1 MEYAIEAQKNYLK
14 ENLEIEPLR
23 KFDSTKDELYK
34 FKQAAKGSNISSY
47 LRNNAWSDDCERN
60 TKVFLVRD
68 KTSKQIVFYFSLNC
82 GILYEDFLDDKLKD
96 EEKIVFKKYVEALS
110 RLKECDEKEQNQVNE
125 QLNKAMGDIWEVVEE
140 PDRVSKLM
148 SLAKDKVE
156 ILEEKNKEAEDTHDK
171 EHTQAVKE
179 TFPAI
184 DIKFLCRNKDY
195 VPQSRLDF
203 KLGVYVFWEIIVPH
217 ILEIS
222 ELVGCKYV
230 YLFAADRT
238 NEDTNINV
246 PMWTPDYDP
255 DEEYEGKSENDV
267 RKLVAY
273 YINELKFENISKY
286 TILKP
291 SFERTCFTLVQEVSK
306 LEENRE
312 MIWQSHMLD
321 IEANYQSDLTIA
333 ATTDHPSSDQST
345 SDKD

>member
-1 MEYAIEAQKNYLK
+1 
-14 ENLEIEPLR
+14 
-23 KFDSTKDELYK
+23 
-34 FKQAAKGSNISSY
+34 
-47 LRNNAWSDDCERN
+47 
-60 TKVFLVRD
+60 
-68 KTSKQIVFYFSLNC
+68 
-82 GILYEDFLDDKLKD
+82 
-96 EEKIVFKKYVEALS
+96 
-110 RLKECDEKEQNQVNE
+110 
-125 QLNKAMGDIWEVVEE
+125 
-140 PDRVSKLM
+140 
-148 SLAKDKVE
+148 
-156 ILEEKNKEAEDTHDK
+156 
-171 EHTQAVKE
+171 
-179 TFPAI
+179 
-184 DIKFLCRNKDY
+184 
-195 VPQSRLDF
+195 
-203 KLGVYVFWEIIVPH
+203 
-217 ILEIS
+217 
-222 ELVGCKYV
+222 V

>member
-1 MEYAIEAQKNYLK
+1 M
-14 ENLEIEPLR
+14 
-23 KFDSTKDELYK
+23 
-34 FKQAAKGSNISSY
+34 
-47 LRNNAWSDDCERN
+47 
-60 TKVFLVRD
+60 
-68 KTSKQIVFYFSLNC
+68 
-82 GILYEDFLDDKLKD
+82 
-96 EEKIVFKKYVEALS
+96 
-110 RLKECDEKEQNQVNE
+110 
-125 QLNKAMGDIWEVVEE
+125 
-140 PDRVSKLM
+140 
-148 SLAKDKVE
+148 
-156 ILEEKNKEAEDTHDK
+156 
-171 EHTQAVKE
+171 
-179 TFPAI
+179 
-184 DIKFLCRNKDY
+184 
-195 VPQSRLDF
+195 DF